1 MKLPSQKQRIL
12 NELEDA
18 KGTWVS
24 TNYFKT
30 VMHLYECNA
39 RLSELKNDGH
49 DIETSK
55 FRDEFGF
62 VSHRLVIEPKQETL
76 Y

>member
-12 NELEDA
+12 NELEVA
-18 KGTWVS
+18 EGSWVS

-39 RLSELKNDGH
+39 RLSELKNEGYN
-49 DIETSK
+49 IETSK
-55 FRDEFGF
+55 FTDDYGF
-62 VSHRLVIEPKQETL
+62 RSHRLVAEPKQEVL
-76 Y
+76 L